1 MRCRWHGAF
10 GRMLNYRHFGSCT
23 EGDMTQ
29 TKRKKTDYII
39 QSVDHA
45 LDVLEAFH
53 AEEDELGI
61 TELSRRLKLH
71 KNNIFRI
78 LATLEN
84 RGYIEQNQTTDNY
97 RLGLGTLEL
106 GQTYIRHTGLLRIAR
121 PVMEELNKKVNE
133 NVYIGILKDRYAFY
147 LDVVESNHTV
157 RVLSRVGCRVPTY
170 CAAIGKAQLAFERLE
185 TINEVLGKKELKKF
199 TPNTIADREKIME
212 HLIIVKELGYA
223 VDDEEWD
230 DGVRCVGAPIFDYT
244 RKAVGGISISAPSA
258 RMSLE
263 QVRKEYVPLIK
274 KACEEISNRLGYDS
288 LEAKSE

>member
-1 MRCRWHGAF
+1 MI
-10 GRMLNYRHFGSCT
+10 
-23 EGDMTQ
+23 Q

-53 AEEDELGI
+53 AEDDELGI

-84 RGYIEQNQTTDNY
+84 RGYIEQNRTTDNY

-170 CAAIGKAQLAFERLE
+170 CAAIGKAQLAFETLE

-212 HLIIVKELGYA
+212 HLVIVKELGYA

-244 RKAVGGISISAPSA
+244 RKAVGGISISAPSV

-274 KACEEISNRLGYDS
+274 KACEEISNRLGYDT
-288 LEAKSE
+288 LEAKGE

>member
-1 MRCRWHGAF
+1 MP
-10 GRMLNYRHFGSCT
+10 
-23 EGDMTQ
+23 Q

-53 AEEDELGI
+53 GEEDELGI
-61 TELSRRLKLH
+61 TELSRRLRLH

-84 RGYIEQNQTTDNY
+84 RGYIEQNRATDNY

-121 PVMEELNKKVNE
+121 PVMEELNRKVNE
-133 NVYIGILKDRYAFY
+133 NVYIGILKERYAFY

-170 CAAIGKAQLAFERLE
+170 CAAIGKAQLAYETPE
-185 TINEVLGKKELKKF
+185 TITEVLGKKELKKLPPIPSPIGKRSWSTWF
-199 TPNTIADREKIME
+199 LSRNWATQLTTKSGMRVSGVSGLRSLTIHAKRWGPSPYP
-212 HLIIVKELGYA
+212 LRL
-223 VDDEEWD
+223 
-230 DGVRCVGAPIFDYT
+230 
-244 RKAVGGISISAPSA
+244 SA
-258 RMSLE
+258 
-263 QVRKEYVPLIK
+263 
-274 KACEEISNRLGYDS
+274 
-288 LEAKSE
+288 

>member
-1 MRCRWHGAF
+1 
-10 GRMLNYRHFGSCT
+10 
-23 EGDMTQ
+23 MTQ

-53 AEEDELGI
+53 GEEDELGI

-84 RGYIEQNQTTDNY
+84 RGYIEQNRATDNY
-97 RLGLGTLEL
+97 RLSLGTLEL

-121 PVMEELNKKVNE
+121 PVMEELSKKVNE

-170 CAAIGKAQLAFERLE
+170 CAAIGKAQLAYETPE
-185 TINEVLGKKELKKF
+185 TIAEVLGKKELKKF
-199 TPNTIADREKIME
+199 TPNTISDRGKIVE
-212 HLIIVKELGYA
+212 HLVLVKELGYA

-244 RKAVGGISISAPSA
+244 RKAVGAISISAPSV
-258 RMSLE
+258 RMSMD
-263 QVRKEYVPLIK
+263 QVKKEYVPLIR
-274 KACEEISNRLGYDS
+274 KASEEISNRLGYDS
-288 LEAKSE
+288 IDGKAE

>member
-1 MRCRWHGAF
+1 
-10 GRMLNYRHFGSCT
+10 
-23 EGDMTQ
+23 MTQ

-53 AEEDELGI
+53 GEEEELGI

-84 RGYIEQNQTTDNY
+84 RGYIDQNNSTDNY
-97 RLGLGTLEL
+97 RLGLGALEL

-121 PVMEELNKKVNE
+121 PVMEELNRKVNE

-157 RVLSRVGCRVPTY
+157 RVLSRVGCRIPTY
-170 CAAIGKAQLAFERLE
+170 CAAIGKAQLAFETPE

-199 TPNTIADREKIME
+199 TPNTIADREKILE
-212 HLIIVKELGYA
+212 HLIVVKEVGYA

-230 DGVRCVGAPIFDYT
+230 EGVRCVGAPIFDYT
-244 RKAVGGISISAPSA
+244 RKAVGGISISGPSV
-258 RMSLE
+258 RMSLDKI
-263 QVRKEYVPLIK
+263 RKDYVPLIRN
-274 KACEEISNRLGYDS
+274 ACEEISHRLGYDAP
-288 LEAKSE
+288 EG

>member
-1 MRCRWHGAF
+1 
-10 GRMLNYRHFGSCT
+10 
-23 EGDMTQ
+23 MTQ

-39 QSVDHA
+39 KSVDHA

-78 LATLEN
+78 LATLES
-84 RGYIEQNQTTDNY
+84 RGYIEQNRATDNY
-97 RLGLGTLEL
+97 RLSLATLEL
-106 GQTYIRHTGLLRIAR
+106 GQTYIRHTGLLRVAR
-121 PVMEELNKKVNE
+121 PVMEELSKKVNE

-170 CAAIGKAQLAFERLE
+170 CAAIGKAQLAYETSE

-212 HLIIVKELGYA
+212 HLVLVKELGYA
-223 VDDEEWD
+223 AVS
-230 DGVRCVGAPIFDYT
+230 YT
-244 RKAVGGISISAPSA
+244 HLTLPTILLV
-258 RMSLE
+258 
-263 QVRKEYVPLIK
+263 
-274 KACEEISNRLGYDS
+274 
-288 LEAKSE
+288 

>member
-1 MRCRWHGAF
+1 
-10 GRMLNYRHFGSCT
+10 
-23 EGDMTQ
+23 MTQ

-53 AEEDELGI
+53 GEEDELGI

-78 LATLEN
+78 LATLES
-84 RGYIEQNQTTDNY
+84 RGYIDQNLSTDNY

-121 PVMEELNKKVNE
+121 PIMEELNQKVNE

-147 LDVVESNHTV
+147 LDVVESSHTV
-157 RVLSRVGCRVPTY
+157 RVLSRVGCRIPTY
-170 CAAIGKAQLAFERLE
+170 CAAIGKAQLAYETPE

-199 TPNTIADREKIME
+199 TPNTIADREKILQ
-212 HLIIVKELGYA
+212 HLIVVKEVGYA

-230 DGVRCVGAPIFDYT
+230 EGVRCVGAPIFDYT
-244 RKAVGGISISAPSA
+244 RKAVGGISISGPSV
-258 RMSLE
+258 RMSMDK
-263 QVRKEYVPLIK
+263 VRKDYVPLIRN
-274 KACEEISNRLGYDS
+274 ACEEISHRLGYDS
-288 LEAKSE
+288 LEAKGE

>member
-1 MRCRWHGAF
+1 
-10 GRMLNYRHFGSCT
+10 
-23 EGDMTQ
+23 MTQ

-53 AEEDELGI
+53 SEADELGI

-78 LATLEN
+78 LATLES
-84 RGYIEQNQTTDNY
+84 RGYIDQNMATDNY

-106 GQTYIRHTGLLRIAR
+106 GQTYIRHTGLLRVAR
-121 PVMEELNKKVNE
+121 SVMEELNNKVNE

-170 CAAIGKAQLAFERLE
+170 CAAIGKAQLAYETSE

-199 TPNTIADREKIME
+199 TPNTIADRKKILE
-212 HLIIVKELGYA
+212 HLVLVKELGYA
-223 VDDEEWD
+223 LDDEEWD
-230 DGVRCVGAPIFDYT
+230 EGVRCVGAPIFDYT
-244 RKAVGGISISAPSA
+244 RKAVGGISISGPSV
-258 RMSLE
+258 RMSME
-263 QVRKEYVPLIK
+263 KIRKDYVPLIK
-274 KACEEISNRLGYDS
+274 RACEEISNRLGYDS